1 MGWNGSFHTWGTPK
15 WMNYNGKSYENGWFR
30 GTPILG
36 NLQVTPATCG
46 VFYHFNTSMMFSEAV
61 TTVKCCLGIA
71 VGIRLGTWKL
81 QQKKGLRINQKRPQ
95 SQQSWSNK
103 MVHTVDVCEIKKTS
117 KGSLKH
123 VEPLKII
130 GCLPFLNWCRF
141 FSHSMLTNRFELLH
155 A

>member
-1 MGWNGSFHTWGTPK
+1 MGVSINGGTPK

-36 NLQVTPATCG
+36 NLQATPATCG

-81 QQKKGLRINQKRPQ
+81 QRKKCTPNHPKTAAVTTVMVQQNGSYGGCLWNQK
-95 SQQSWSNK
+95 N
-103 MVHTVDVCEIKKTS
+103 IKRI
-117 KGSLKH
+117 
-123 VEPLKII
+123 VETCWNPINNRSYHLST
-130 GCLPFLNWCRF
+130 GAGF
-141 FSHSMLTNRFELLH
+141 FSIHIMLTNRFELLH